1 VRMLAALATP
11 LIVVA
16 LVACGDDE
24 GEDTTVDVTIGE
36 WFINLSVDVVPPG
49 DVTFDFDN
57 EGPDYDH
64 GLVIIQTDLAPGEL
78 PTNDDGTVDLGGP
91 GVTRIG
97 STVVVE
103 ADDDASGV
111 FSLDDEGNYVVI
123 SNEKRNVDG
132 VDTADYEQGMFA
144 GLTVQKSATP
154 AE

>member
-1 VRMLAALATP
+1 MLAALATP
-11 LIVVA
+11 LIVIA

-24 GEDTTVDVTIGE
+24 GEDTTVEVTIGE

-64 GLVIIQTDLAPGEL
+64 GLIIVQTDLAPEDL
-78 PTNDDGTVDLGGP
+78 PTRDDGTVDLGGP

-103 ADDDASGV
+103 AGDDASGV

-123 SNEKRNVDG
+123 SNEKRDVDG
-132 VDTADYEQGMFA
+132 VETADYEQGMFA
-144 GLTVQKSATP
+144 SLTVQTSATP

>member
-11 LIVVA
+11 LIVIA

-24 GEDTTVDVTIGE
+24 GEDTTVEVTIGE

-64 GLVIIQTDLAPGEL
+64 GLIIVQTDLAPEDL
-78 PTNDDGTVDLGGP
+78 PTRDDGTVDLGGP

-97 STVVVE
+97 STVG
-103 ADDDASGV
+103 DDASGV

-123 SNEKRNVDG
+123 SNEKRDVDG
-132 VDTADYEQGMFA
+132 VETADYEQGMFA
-144 GLTVQKSATP
+144 SLTVQTSATP